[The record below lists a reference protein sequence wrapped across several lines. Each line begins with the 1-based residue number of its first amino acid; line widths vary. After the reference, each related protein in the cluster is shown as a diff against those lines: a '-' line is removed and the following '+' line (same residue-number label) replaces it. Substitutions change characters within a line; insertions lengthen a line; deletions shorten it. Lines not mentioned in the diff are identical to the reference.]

1 MSFNHKSTVKE
12 LFICSGSIIVL
23 LIAAQLMTGC
33 DYARMKDDEAVNTY
47 QTKMPAMPPHTVPVD
62 GGFETLR
69 TTDPHTLINPLPLG
83 PESVEQGR
91 IAYGYYCIH
100 CHGPQAEGYGT
111 VGQSFSPLPAN
122 LKAPAIR
129 TQSDGELFVKISLGY
144 KRCPPLAYTVAAK
157 DRWAIINYLRFLAAN
172 PVNAPE
178 VGQ

>member
-1 MSFNHKSTVKE
+1 MSLNHHCKTSF
-12 LFICSGSIIVL
+12 LFHFSGYVL
-23 LIAAQLMTGC
+23 GMFIAAQLMTGC

-69 TTDPHTLINPLPLG
+69 TTDPHTLINPLLIG

-157 DRWAIINYLRFLAAN
+157 DRWAVINYLRFLAAN
-172 PVNAPE
+172 PFNAPE